1 MWNQQ
6 ESSTEIYLMDFKKQY
21 IIQAISVAANNLRL
35 SSDKI
40 ETVAILK
47 EHFERSEQLEND
59 IKKMKTKTELSKFAV
74 KLWES
79 FQFISS
85 SHLDLLKITEVFK
98 DHSHNLIIELSNLL
112 DVTSPE
118 RLREILTVIDG
129 EREISVTLE
138 SGKIKT
144 EIPTKA
150 EIRKIVVVEEEE
162 LSKESVE
169 RDELKEELILDSLEN
184 SNNFDFNEFEDEIL
198 KPIGELEALLQNML
212 TDSTIGI
219 DYSSYI
225 ELMKKNALLSTE
237 IGFTI
242 LAEMHT
248 IFHTAFSLIEGE
260 QLEVDKNLVESLRAC
275 LIVIVAVVRGKEVDI
290 TNYLNKAENLGKF
303 LKLN

>member
-1 MWNQQ
+1 
-6 ESSTEIYLMDFKKQY
+6 MDFTKQY
-21 IIQAISVAANNLRL
+21 IVQAISVAANNLRL

-47 EHFERSEQLEND
+47 EHFEKCEQFENE
-59 IKKMKTKTELSKFAV
+59 IQKMKTKTELSKFAI

-79 FQFISS
+79 YQYVSS
-85 SHLDLLKITEVFK
+85 SQLDFLKITDVFK
-98 DHSHNLIIELSNLL
+98 EHSHNLIIELSNLL
-112 DVTSPE
+112 DITSPE
-118 RLREILTVIDG
+118 KLREILSAIAG

-144 EIPTKA
+144 EIPTEA
-150 EIRKIVVVEEEE
+150 EIRKIVVIDEET
-162 LSKESVE
+162 SKESVE
-169 RDELKEELILDSLEN
+169 RDELKEDLILGGLEN

-198 KPIGELEALLQNML
+198 KPIGKLEALLKKML

-219 DYSSYI
+219 NYSSYI
-225 ELMKKNALLSTE
+225 QLMKKNAGLSSE

-242 LAEMHT
+242 LTDMHT
-248 IFHTAFSLIEGE
+248 IFYTAFTLIEKK
-260 QLEVDKNLVESLRAC
+260 QLEVDQNLVESLRAC
-275 LIVIVAVVRGKEVDI
+275 LIVIVAVVRGKDVNI

>member
-1 MWNQQ
+1 M
-6 ESSTEIYLMDFKKQY
+6 EFIKQY

-47 EHFERSEQLEND
+47 EHFEKCEQFENE
-59 IKKMKTKTELSKFAV
+59 IQKMKTKTELSKFAI

-79 FQFISS
+79 YQYVSS
-85 SHLDLLKITEVFK
+85 SHLDFLKITDVFK
-98 DHSHNLIIELSNLL
+98 EHSHNLIIELSNLL
-112 DVTSPE
+112 DITSPE
-118 RLREILTVIDG
+118 KLREILSAIEG

-144 EIPTKA
+144 EIPTEA
-150 EIRKIVVVEEEE
+150 EIRKIVVIDEET
-162 LSKESVE
+162 SKESVE
-169 RDELKEELILDSLEN
+169 RDELKEDLILGGLEN

-198 KPIGELEALLQNML
+198 KPIGKLEALLKKML

-219 DYSSYI
+219 NYSSYI
-225 ELMKKNALLSTE
+225 QLMKKNAGLSAE

-242 LAEMHT
+242 LTDMHT
-248 IFHTAFSLIEGE
+248 IFYTAFTLIESK

-275 LIVIVAVVRGKEVDI
+275 LIVIVAVVRGKDVNI

>member
-1 MWNQQ
+1 
-6 ESSTEIYLMDFKKQY
+6 MDFKKQY
-21 IIQAISVAANNLRL
+21 IIQAVSVASNNLRL

-47 EHFERSEQLEND
+47 EHLENCEQLENE
-59 IKKMKTKTELSKFAV
+59 IKRMKTKTELSKFAV

-79 FQFISS
+79 YQFISS
-85 SHLDLLKITEVFK
+85 FQLDFLKITDVFK
-98 DHSHNLIIELSNLL
+98 EHSHNLIIELNNLL
-112 DVTSPE
+112 DIVSPE
-118 RLREILTVIDG
+118 KLREILSSIAG

-144 EIPTKA
+144 EIPTEA
-150 EIRKIVVVEEEE
+150 EIRKIVVVDEET
-162 LSKESVE
+162 SIESVE
-169 RDELKEELILDSLEN
+169 RDELKEELILGELDN

-198 KPIGELEALLQNML
+198 KPIGKLEALLKKML

-219 DYSSYI
+219 NYSSYI
-225 ELMKKNALLSTE
+225 QLMKKNAGLSAE

-242 LAEMHT
+242 LTDMHT
-248 IFHTAFSLIEGE
+248 IFYTAFTLIESK

-275 LIVIVAVVRGKEVDI
+275 LIVIVAVVRGKDVNI